1 MADPAN
7 SKITPAAI
15 EGLLDKLEAF
25 AETLDETERGLFYSM
40 IEDTGAVTSDDI
52 EAVAGGDPEAGIRD
66 LGTMLNRG
74 ALWRRVQQ
82 LPGVAS
88 FGEASW

>member
-1 MADPAN
+1 MADPAD

-25 AETLDETERGLFYSM
+25 ADTLDGTERGLFYSM
-40 IEDTGAVTSDDI
+40 IENTGAIPRDDT
-52 EAVAGGDPEAGIRD
+52 EAVAGGDPEAGIRE
-66 LGTMLNRG
+66 LGKMLNRG